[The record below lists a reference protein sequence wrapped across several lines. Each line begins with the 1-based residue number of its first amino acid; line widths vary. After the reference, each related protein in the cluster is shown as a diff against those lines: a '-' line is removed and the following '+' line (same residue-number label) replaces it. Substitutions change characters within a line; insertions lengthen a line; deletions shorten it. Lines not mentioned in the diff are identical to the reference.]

1 MNHALSNRLTSLKIC
16 AGAAFIIGALLYGPV
31 MDEADNEAAR
41 DHEQAQELHNV
52 DWIDL
57 EKIAD
62 AMTII
67 GRKKLI

>member
-1 MNHALSNRLTSLKIC
+1 MNHAISNRLTSLKIC
-16 AGAAFIIGALLYGPV
+16 AGTAFILGALLYGPV

-41 DHEQAQELHNV
+41 DHEKAQGQHKV

-62 AMTII
+62 AMTIV
-67 GRKKLI
+67 GRRK